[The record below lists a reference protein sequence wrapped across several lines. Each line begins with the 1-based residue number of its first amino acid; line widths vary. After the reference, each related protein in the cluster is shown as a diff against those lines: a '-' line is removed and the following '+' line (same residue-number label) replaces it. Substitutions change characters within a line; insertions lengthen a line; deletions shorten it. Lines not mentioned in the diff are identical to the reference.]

1 MKTLTTLFIVLLG
14 LAYHFEVSPQLD
26 QAQKRAQ
33 LCQRWNEVN
42 EANQDQSGV
51 YYSSSGALDQTLVI
65 HLSASSG
72 TISQDE
78 FLDELESGD
87 EASGEL
93 RSLGFSKIKCGNRTI
108 TLREASD
115 NPATGGRELGFEK
128 AG

>member
-72 TISQDE
+72 TISQDQ
-78 FLDELESGD
+78 FLDEILTGD
-87 EASGEL
+87 EQSGEM
-93 RSLGFSKIKCGNRTI
+93 RAFGFNQIQCGSRI
-108 TLREASD
+108 VTLHEGSTR
-115 NPATGGRELGFEK
+115 PAMGSR
-128 AG
+128 